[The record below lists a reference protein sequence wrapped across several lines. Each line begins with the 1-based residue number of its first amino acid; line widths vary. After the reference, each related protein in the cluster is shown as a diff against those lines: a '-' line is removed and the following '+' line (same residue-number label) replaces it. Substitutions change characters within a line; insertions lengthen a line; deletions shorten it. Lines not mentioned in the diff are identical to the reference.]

1 LRWKL
6 GSSNYKEI
14 SAMTFAKRI
23 LGKEGP
29 EVSAL
34 GLGCM
39 GMSEF
44 YGHSDREAA
53 LATIATALQ
62 AGITLLDT
70 GDFYGMGH
78 NEMLLAEALRGKRD
92 KAFIQV
98 KFGAQRGPDGAFLG
112 IDARPSSVKTALA
125 YSLRRLGTDYVDL
138 YQTGLDHAVPIEE
151 TIGAIGDLVAQGYVR
166 HVGITNVDAD
176 TIQRAHKT
184 HKITALQSEYGLMS
198 RDIEHEI
205 LPLCR
210 ELGIATTAY
219 GVLGRGLLTG
229 SKGSGEGDFRNILY
243 PRFQGENLT
252 RNERLAAALAM
263 VAQSEGITAAQAAIA
278 WVASRG
284 ADIIPLVGART
295 VERLTEALSS
305 PLKLSQESLSA
316 IEKAVPEDAVG
327 GERFMVAH

>member
-1 LRWKL
+1 
-6 GSSNYKEI
+6 
-14 SAMTFAKRI
+14 MTFAKRI

-44 YGHSDREAA
+44 YGHSDHEAA
-53 LATIATALQ
+53 LATIAAALE

-138 YQTGLDHAVPIEE
+138 YQTGLDPAVPIEE

-166 HVGITNVDAD
+166 HVGVTNVDVD
-176 TIQRAHKT
+176 TIRRAHKT
-184 HKITALQSEYGLMS
+184 HKITALQFEYGLMS

-210 ELGIATTAY
+210 ELGIGITAY

-229 SKGSGEGDFRNILY
+229 SKGSGEGDFRRILY
-243 PRFQGENLT
+243 PRFQGDNLT

-263 VAQSEGITAAQAAIA
+263 VAQSEGVTAAQAAIA

-305 PLKLSQESLSA
+305 PLQLSQDALSA
-316 IEKAVPEDAVG
+316 IERAVPEDAVG
-327 GERFMVAH
+327 GGRFMAAHS

>member
-1 LRWKL
+1 
-6 GSSNYKEI
+6 
-14 SAMTFAKRI
+14 MTFAKRI

-44 YGHSDREAA
+44 YGRSDRAEA
-53 LATIATALQ
+53 LATIAAALE

-92 KAFIQV
+92 KAFIQL
-98 KFGAQRGPDGAFLG
+98 KFGALRGPDGAFLG

-138 YQTGLDHAVPIEE
+138 YQTGLDPTVPVEE

-166 HVGITNVDAD
+166 HVGITNVGTD
-176 TIQRAHKT
+176 TIRRADKT
-184 HKITALQSEYGLMS
+184 HKITALQFEYGLMS
-198 RDIEHEI
+198 RDIEPEI

-210 ELGIATTAY
+210 DLGIGITAY

-243 PRFQGENLT
+243 PRFQGKNLT

-263 VAQSEGITAAQAAIA
+263 VAQNEGITAAQAAIA

-295 VERLTEALSS
+295 VKRLAEALSS
-305 PLKLSQESLSA
+305 PLQLPQDALSA

>member
-1 LRWKL
+1 
-6 GSSNYKEI
+6 
-14 SAMTFAKRI
+14 MTFAKRI

-29 EVSAL
+29 LVSAL

-44 YGHSDREAA
+44 YGQSDRAAA
-53 LATIATALQ
+53 LATIAAALE
-62 AGITLLDT
+62 AGITLFDT

-78 NEMLLAEALRGKRD
+78 NEMLLADALRGKRD
-92 KAFIQV
+92 KAFIQL
-98 KFGAQRGPDGAFLG
+98 KFGALRGPDGAFLG

-138 YQTGLDHAVPIEE
+138 YQTGLDPTVPVEE

-166 HVGITNVDAD
+166 HVGITNVGAD
-176 TIQRAHKT
+176 TIRRADKT
-184 HKITALQSEYGLMS
+184 HKITALQFEYGLMS
-198 RDIEHEI
+198 RDIEPEI
-205 LPLCR
+205 VPLCR
-210 ELGIATTAY
+210 ELGIGITAY

-229 SKGSGEGDFRNILY
+229 SKGSGEGDVRNIFY

-305 PLKLSQESLSA
+305 PLQLSQDALSA

-327 GERFMVAH
+327 GKRFMVAH